1 MEPAGVQEVVE
12 PSGVISTAGAA
23 LWGKTGPDHAWH
35 PLAAHL
41 VDAVAVAQEI
51 WLRWLSP
58 ATRSWLSEPFDH
70 DLAAAG
76 SFFAWLAGCHDIGKA
91 SPAFQ
96 IQVPWMHESLQA
108 AGFEVPGQLAH
119 RGNAPHALVTAAT
132 IVPILERD
140 AGWSRAA
147 AMSVAVVLGGH
158 HGWFPPASF
167 TREPLKHPKLYG
179 PVESPWDLARRELLA
194 LVAHV
199 SAAAPHL
206 SAWGGLDL
214 ERARELTLAGLV
226 VLADWLASNEHLFP
240 YLNGPFTASYELRAA
255 EHAIAALPTIG
266 WQRWEPTSA
275 ADAPE
280 RFSTR
285 FDFRPNVIQ
294 LAVLGAAAA
303 LERPALMLVEAP
315 MGIGKTEAALAA
327 AEVLAARFGCVGIF
341 VGLPT
346 QATSNQMFG
355 RVEDWLRHMDPGR
368 YVLELAHGKARQ
380 VSDYE
385 AIRRSGAP
393 SCVDCDGPV
402 EAVVQA
408 EEWFGG
414 SKRRL
419 LAPFVVGTVDQALIA
434 AAKVRHVGL
443 RQAGLTGKVVIID
456 EVHAYDAH
464 MSVFLRRALSW
475 LGAARVPVILLSATL
490 PPNTRRRLL
499 EAYAGTGLP
508 ELSEVGYPS
517 VTTVTSE
524 GTLTSVRVAPGNA
537 PRVAQWLM
545 VREPAEDAGSGP
557 FADEVAG
564 LVREGGCGL
573 VIRNTVARAQASY
586 VVLRDRLG
594 ADKVTLLH
602 ARFMA
607 GDRLDR
613 ERWLA
618 WRFGRSGERPAS
630 YVVVGTQVLEQ
641 SLDLDFDFLVSDLAP
656 IDLMLQRAGRVHRHA
671 RTPRPPGLRH
681 PLVVVVGRGNEA
693 MSEPPRLPRGSV
705 YVYGEHLLLRTAA
718 VLHGLEQVRLPDDIP
733 ELVAR
738 VYGDEEIVLPA
749 WRARAEA
756 AVAEWRATERDQEA
770 RAARYAIP
778 APATLPSLLELC
790 HLDLGDVGDD
800 DDPVLQAAVRDAK
813 PSVEVVLGRAAP
825 ATRFVTLTGAVV
837 PLEDEPGPE
846 ETDALLSCT
855 VRLPPSLTHA
865 ALAIA
870 TPPGWDRHPWLRR
883 SRPLFLDEGGRAELG
898 GRSVRYSSDLGLEV
912 GTVGRS

>member
-1 MEPAGVQEVVE
+1 VQDVTQ
-12 PSGVISTAGAA
+12 PSGAISTAAGA
-23 LWGKTGPDHAWH
+23 LWGKTGPSHAWH

-41 VDAVAVAQEI
+41 VDTISVAQKL
-51 WLRWLSP
+51 WVHWVSP
-58 ATRSWLSEPFDH
+58 STCSWLSEPFDD
-70 DLAAAG
+70 DLPAAG
-76 SFFAWLAGCHDIGKA
+76 TFFAWLAGCHDIGKA

-108 AGFEVPGQLAH
+108 AGFDVPEHLAN
-119 RGNAPHALVTAAT
+119 RGDAPHALVSAAT
-132 IVPILERD
+132 IVPILEDEAR
-140 AGWSRAA
+140 WSHAT
-147 AMSVAVVLGGH
+147 AMSVAAILGGH
-158 HGWFPPASF
+158 HGWFPQAGF
-167 TREPLKHPKLYG
+167 TKGPLKYPKLYG
-179 PVESPWDLARRELLA
+179 HDASGESPWQLARRELTT
-194 LVAHV
+194 LVARASGAEQHV
-199 SAAAPHL
+199 

-214 ERARELTLAGLV
+214 GRARELTLAGLV
-226 VLADWLASNEHLFP
+226 VLADWLASNEILFP
-240 YLNGPFTASYELRAA
+240 YLNGPFITGYETRAA
-255 EHAIAALPTIG
+255 ERAAAALTTIG
-266 WQRWEPTSA
+266 WQRWEPTTA

-285 FDFRPNVIQ
+285 FDFRPNDIQ
-294 LAVLGAAAA
+294 LAVLGAAAV

-327 AEVLAARFGCVGIF
+327 AEVLAASFGYGGLF

-380 VSDYE
+380 VSDYQ

-393 SCVDCDGPV
+393 TCVDCDGSV
-402 EAVVQA
+402 EALVQA

-517 VTTVTSE
+517 VTTVTPD
-524 GTLTSVRVAPGNA
+524 GTLASVRVAPSGA
-537 PRVAQWLM
+537 PRVARWRQL
-545 VREPAEDAGSGP
+545 VEPVEDAGSDS
-557 FADEVAG
+557 FVDEVAR

-573 VIRNTVARAQASY
+573 VIRNTVARAQASC
-586 VVLRDRLG
+586 VALRDRLG
-594 ADKVTLLH
+594 AEKVTLLH

-607 GDRLDR
+607 GDRLER

-618 WRFGRSGERPAS
+618 RRFGRSGDRPACH
-630 YVVVGTQVLEQ
+630 VVVGTQVLEQ
-641 SLDLDFDFLVSDLAP
+641 SLDLDFDFLVTDLAP
-656 IDLMLQRAGRVHRHA
+656 IDLVLQRAGRVHRHA
-671 RTPRPPGLRH
+671 AVPRPPGLRD
-681 PLVVVVGRGNEA
+681 PLVVVAGRGDGDMND
-693 MSEPPRLPRGSV
+693 PPRLPRGSV
-705 YVYGEHLLLRTAA
+705 AVYGEHLLLRTAA
-718 VLHGLEQVRLPDDIP
+718 VLHDLEQVRLPDDIP
-733 ELVAR
+733 DLVAR
-738 VYGDEEIVLPA
+738 VYGDEEIALPT

-756 AVAEWRATERDQEA
+756 AMVEWRRAERAREA

-778 APATLPSLLELC
+778 EPATLPSLLELC
-790 HLDLGDVGDD
+790 RLDLGDVGDD
-800 DDPVLQAAVRDAK
+800 DDPVVQAAVRDSE
-813 PSVEVVLGRAAP
+813 PSVEVVLGRAA
-825 ATRFVTLTGAVV
+825 AEAHFETLTGVVV
-837 PLEDEPGPE
+837 PLEDEPSPE
-846 ETDALLSCT
+846 ETDALLSST
-855 VRLPPSLTHA
+855 VRLSSWLTNA
-865 ALAIA
+865 AVAIA
-870 TPPGWDRHPWLRR
+870 TPPGWNRHPWLRR

-898 GRSVRYSSDLGLEV
+898 GRSVSYSSELGLEV
-912 GTVGRS
+912 GTVGQS